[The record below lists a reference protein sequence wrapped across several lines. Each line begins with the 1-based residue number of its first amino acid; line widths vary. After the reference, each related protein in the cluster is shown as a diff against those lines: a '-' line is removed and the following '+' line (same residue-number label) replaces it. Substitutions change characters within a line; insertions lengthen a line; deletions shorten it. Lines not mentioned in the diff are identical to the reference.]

1 MSSGKKYILF
11 DNDGV
16 LCETEVWYY
25 HASVR
30 VLKELGF
37 VLEKPEYMRIMAE
50 GRSVWE
56 QPIAAGFSE
65 AEVLKARDRRNDYY
79 QEYIRTE
86 TIEIPGVSEV
96 IAELAGSGRYK
107 MGVVT
112 AARRED
118 FELIHRSGAITKH
131 MTFVLCEGE
140 YARVKPHPDPY
151 LAGLARFNAPKHEAI
166 VVEDSERGL
175 MSAVRAGIE
184 CVIVKNEFTKTH
196 DFSKATHRIGTLKE
210 LEKLL

>member
-1 MSSGKKYILF
+1 MSGKKKYILF

-30 VLKELGF
+30 VLNELGF
-37 VLEKPEYMRIMAE
+37 ELEKPEYMRVMAE
-50 GRSVWE
+50 GRTVWE
-56 QPIAAGFSE
+56 KPIAAGFSDE
-65 AEVLKARDRRNDYY
+65 EVKIARDRRNAYY
-79 QEYIRTE
+79 QEYIRTKD
-86 TIEIPGVSEV
+86 IEIEGVAEV
-96 IAELAGSGRYK
+96 VAELAKKYR

-118 FELIHRSGAITKH
+118 FELIHRSGNITRH
-131 MTFVLCEGE
+131 MDFILCEGE

-151 LAGLARFNAPKHEAI
+151 LAGLARFGAQKHEAI

-175 MSAVRAGIE
+175 TSAYRAGIE
-184 CVIVKNEFTKTH
+184 CVIVKNEFTRSH
-196 DFSKATHRIGTLKE
+196 DFSKATYRIDSLKE